1 MLNLGTSDP
10 ERLLRRQV
18 PFAARACA
26 TLRSVASGPEG
37 PARQSPCVPSFHSAP
52 ARRGEVRQGE
62 AKREVPCRRY
72 SAGPVWIRGGT
83 RRSSVK
89 ACLH

>member
-26 TLRSVASGPEG
+26 PLRSVASGRRG
-37 PARQSPCVPSFHSAP
+37 RPARALVSRVFTPRP
-52 ARRGEVRQGE
+52 RGEVRQGE
-62 AKREVPCRRY
+62 AKREVSFRRY

-89 ACLH
+89 ACLR